1 MLPMNIT
8 TSEIIGSNIH
18 VYQLEKG
25 AYTNQKSHRFYKTS
39 SEIFKT
45 KKRDIEKSMADS
57 QKRIFHFNV
66 KMQSKKRELQD
77 KETPRQQLISLEQM
91 VSFF

>member
-1 MLPMNIT
+1 
-8 TSEIIGSNIH
+8 
-18 VYQLEKG
+18 
-25 AYTNQKSHRFYKTS
+25 
-39 SEIFKT
+39 
-45 KKRDIEKSMADS
+45 MADS